1 MAIKNHKFN
10 KLPMQYSEYIHMN
23 FDIRKLF
30 LIKVNLTRYL
40 ISNLNFCFRKSLNW
54 KRLSVHIMEIFLIP
68 MKIAL
73 NSFNL
78 NRNVFEYSVTCKIK
92 TKVNF
97 QVVFCIFLIIDNG
110 RKMEKR

>member
-54 KRLSVHIMEIFLIP
+54 KRLSVQYNGNL
-68 MKIAL
+68 
-73 NSFNL
+73 FNT
-78 NRNVFEYSVTCKIK
+78 NENCIK
-92 TKVNF
+92 FIQFKSK
-97 QVVFCIFLIIDNG
+97 CI
-110 RKMEKR
+110 